1 MDGRTRVLTALDHR
15 EPDRVPF
22 DLGSTVVTGVH
33 EGAYRELVALL
44 GLPPREPRISD
55 RIGHIVAADDDVR
68 DALAVD
74 TGGAF
79 PGTPTRTQVREEI
92 VGEYAWY
99 FDEFGLGWRC
109 PLDGGLYHDLAV
121 SPFAGEITAADIA
134 AYPWPDPA
142 DEGRIAG
149 MRDQCVRIRD
159 EEHRAVV
166 MWGYGGG
173 IFETASWMRGLERF
187 YEDLA
192 MDPDLACALMDR
204 VLGWKLAYYE
214 HALGRFGD
222 VVDVFF
228 EGDDVGTQESLLVS
242 PAMYRRYVK
251 PRQAELFRVIH
262 AKSNARVALHSC
274 GAVKPLIGDFIEI
287 GVDVLNP
294 VQVSAAGMDPAAL
307 KREFGREL
315 TFWGGGV
322 DTQRILWA
330 GTPDEVRTE
339 VRHRLDA
346 LMPGGGF
353 VFAAVHNIQAGV
365 PPENVVAMRE
375 TVLEYGTY

>member
-22 DLGSTVVTGVH
+22 DLGATEVTGIHV
-33 EGAYRELVALL
+33 GAYRELVPRL
-44 GLPPREPRISD
+44 GLPPREPRILD
-55 RIGHIVAADDDVR
+55 RIQHIVTVDDDVR

-79 PGTPTRTQVREEI
+79 PGTPTRSRAHEEV
-92 VGEYAWY
+92 VGDYAWY
-99 FDEFGLGWRC
+99 YDEFGLGWRC

-121 SPFAGEITAADIA
+121 SPLAGDIAPADIA
-134 AYPWPDPA
+134 AHPWPDPL
-142 DEGRIAG
+142 DEGRIAD
-149 MRDQCVRIRD
+149 MRDACLRIRD
-159 EEHRAVV
+159 VEHRAVC

-173 IFETASWMRGLERF
+173 ILETASWMRGLERF

-192 MDPDLACALMDR
+192 ADPDLACALMDR
-204 VLGWKLAYYE
+204 VLDWKLAYYE
-214 HALGRFGD
+214 HALARLGD

-228 EGDDVGTQESLLVS
+228 EGDDLGTQQSLLVS
-242 PAMYRRYVK
+242 PAMYRRHIK
-251 PRQAELFRVIH
+251 PRQAELFRAIH
-262 AKSNARVALHSC
+262 AKSGAKVALHSC

-294 VQVSAAGMDPAAL
+294 VQVSAAGMDPAEL

-315 TFWGGGV
+315 SFWGGGV
-322 DTQRILWA
+322 DTQRVLWA
-330 GTPDEVRTE
+330 GTPDEVRAE
-339 VRHRLDA
+339 VRGRLDA

-365 PPENVVAMRE
+365 PAENIVAMRE
-375 TVLEYGTY
+375 TALEHGAY